1 MNAKKDFTKRFLYN
15 DEKKAESLLNEAEQ
29 AKENLNLFIS
39 NAERVMR
46 TEFSKAERKLLKEDG
61 YNFIKERIK
70 EISPFKNS
78 NEDFNLEAMG
88 MQEVRDIY
96 TSYKLKSSHWNKF
109 NFELN
114 TKDQFIL
121 SEKEKEAIK
130 ERASVYTSNIK
141 QNEAFDMA
149 SRLIEVIN
157 PAIEKGYF
165 EERTLSHFRE
175 MTDILDVEN
184 GKVIPNTTRILRLIK

>member
-46 TEFSKAERKLLKEDG
+46 TEFSKAERKILKDDG
-61 YNFIKERIK
+61 FNFIKERIK
-70 EISPFKNS
+70 KISPFKNS

-96 TSYKLKSSHWNKF
+96 TSYKLKSSRWNKF

-114 TKDQFIL
+114 SKNQFIL
-121 SEKEKEAIK
+121 PEKEKEAIK

-141 QNEAFDMA
+141 QNEAFDAA

-165 EERTLSHFRE
+165 E
-175 MTDILDVEN
+175 
-184 GKVIPNTTRILRLIK
+184 LRN